1 MSVNISF
8 FCDVC
13 DDREHVDGFEP
24 SRVVSMYL
32 PTGWGMRNSGHNT
45 PYIVTCP
52 ACTRTPP
59 F

>member
-13 DDREHVDGFEP
+13 DDREHVNGDEP

-32 PTGWGMRNSGHNT
+32 PTGWGMRNNGHGT
-45 PYIVTCP
+45 PYKVACP
-52 ACTRTPP
+52 ACNRD
-59 F
+59 